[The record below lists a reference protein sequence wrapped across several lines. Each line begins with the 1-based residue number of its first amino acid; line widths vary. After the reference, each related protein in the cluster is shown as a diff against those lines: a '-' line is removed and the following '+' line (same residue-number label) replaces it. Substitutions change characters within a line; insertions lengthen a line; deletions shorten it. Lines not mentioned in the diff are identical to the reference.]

1 MVLQENAML
10 TVMEML
16 SHPTF
21 SDFRLITNRSGLNN
35 RIRNAN
41 ILDWESG
48 EALDETFSPG
58 DFVVTSL
65 APYRDAPEIADLIVE
80 ALIEKN
86 IAALAIKDIYFS
98 NVPEYISELADKRR
112 IPIFMFT
119 EASTADVIH
128 ALKSEMSFFEI
139 NQSTTR
145 RMREILYQTIDEAD
159 IDILAREINP
169 FFTNNLIC
177 AFGIPFDF
185 ESKEMILE
193 QMATDYQNHLNAISV
208 DPEVSYSILFF
219 SVGIC
224 IIYTDQRSK
233 RDLREGLRSLVEQFA
248 VDLEDFA
255 IGFSDQMGRLSDIG
269 LAAKQAIYAS
279 ADAYMNH
286 MDLQN
291 YSDMGI
297 TRVLCPLRG
306 DYWMRSYYEDM
317 LDRISDYDEKHDAHL
332 FETIK
337 DYIHSDGD
345 INAAAEI
352 SFQHPNTIRYRIKKA
367 QEILGIT
374 NAMDFRIQLYA
385 LVRLSEIN
393 DLLVDWRL

>member
-1 MVLQENAML
+1 ML

-193 QMATDYQNHLNAISV
+193 QMATDYQNHLNTISV

-393 DLLVDWRL
+393 NLLVDWRL

>member
-1 MVLQENAML
+1 
-10 TVMEML
+10 MEML

-374 NAMDFRIQLYA
+374 NVMDLRIQLYA

>member
-1 MVLQENAML
+1 
-10 TVMEML
+10 MEML

-193 QMATDYQNHLNAISV
+193 QMATDYQNHLNTISV

>member
-1 MVLQENAML
+1 ML

-193 QMATDYQNHLNAISV
+193 HMATDYQNHLNAISV

>member
-1 MVLQENAML
+1 ML

-139 NQSTTR
+139 NQSATR

-193 QMATDYQNHLNAISV
+193 QMATDYQNHLNTISV

-393 DLLVDWRL
+393 NLLVDWRL

>member
-1 MVLQENAML
+1 ML

-86 IAALAIKDIYFS
+86 ISALAIKDIYFS
-98 NVPEYISELADKRR
+98 NVPEYISDLADRRR

-128 ALKSEMSFFEI
+128 ALKSELSFFEI
-139 NQSTTR
+139 NQSATR
-145 RMREILYQTIDEAD
+145 SMREILYQTIDEAD
-159 IDILAREINP
+159 IEILAREINP

-193 QMATDYQNHLNAISV
+193 QMATDYQNYLNAISV

-233 RDLREGLRSLVEQFA
+233 RDLREGLHSLVGQFA

-255 IGFSDQMGRLSDIG
+255 IGYSNQMGRLSDIG
-269 LAAKQAIYAS
+269 LATKQAIYAA
-279 ADAYMNH
+279 ADAHMND

-297 TRVLCPLRG
+297 TRILCPLRS
-306 DYWMRSYYEDM
+306 DYWMRSYYDDM
-317 LDRISDYDEKHDAHL
+317 LNRISDYDEKHDAHL

-352 SFQHPNTIRYRIKKA
+352 SYQHPNTIRYRIKKA
-367 QEILGIT
+367 QEILGIE
-374 NAMDFRIQLYA
+374 NSMDFRIQLYA

-393 DLLVDWRL
+393 NLLVDLRL

>member
-1 MVLQENAML
+1 
-10 TVMEML
+10 MEML

-139 NQSTTR
+139 NQSATR

-193 QMATDYQNHLNAISV
+193 QMATDYQNHLNTISV

-332 FETIK
+332 FDTIK

-393 DLLVDWRL
+393 NLLVDWRL

>member
-1 MVLQENAML
+1 
-10 TVMEML
+10 MEML

-139 NQSTTR
+139 NQSATR

-193 QMATDYQNHLNAISV
+193 QMATDYQNHLNTISV

-393 DLLVDWRL
+393 NLLVDWRL

>member
-1 MVLQENAML
+1 
-10 TVMEML
+10 MEML

>member
-1 MVLQENAML
+1 ML

-139 NQSTTR
+139 NQATTR

>member
-193 QMATDYQNHLNAISV
+193 QMATDYQNHLNTISV

-393 DLLVDWRL
+393 NLLVDWRL

>member
-1 MVLQENAML
+1 ML

>member
-1 MVLQENAML
+1 
-10 TVMEML
+10 MEML

-255 IGFSDQMGRLSDIG
+255 IGFSNQMGRLSDIG

>member
-1 MVLQENAML
+1 ML

-139 NQSTTR
+139 NQSATR

-193 QMATDYQNHLNAISV
+193 QMATDYQNHLNTISV

>member
-1 MVLQENAML
+1 
-10 TVMEML
+10 MEML

-255 IGFSDQMGRLSDIG
+255 IGFSDQMRRLSDIG

-393 DLLVDWRL
+393 NLLVDWRL

>member
-1 MVLQENAML
+1 ML

-255 IGFSDQMGRLSDIG
+255 IGFSDQMRRLSDIG

-317 LDRISDYDEKHDAHL
+317 LDRISDYDEKHDAQS

-374 NAMDFRIQLYA
+374 NVMDLRIQLYA

>member
-1 MVLQENAML
+1 ML

-139 NQSTTR
+139 NQSATR

-193 QMATDYQNHLNAISV
+193 QMATDYQNHLNTISV

-332 FETIK
+332 FETIR

-345 INAAAEI
+345 INAAAEM
-352 SFQHPNTIRYRIKKA
+352 SYQHPNTIRYRIKKA

>member
-1 MVLQENAML
+1 
-10 TVMEML
+10 MEML

-139 NQSTTR
+139 NQSATR

>member
-1 MVLQENAML
+1 M
-10 TVMEML
+10 
-16 SHPTF
+16 
-21 SDFRLITNRSGLNN
+21 
-35 RIRNAN
+35 
-41 ILDWESG
+41 
-48 EALDETFSPG
+48 
-58 DFVVTSL
+58 
-65 APYRDAPEIADLIVE
+65 
-80 ALIEKN
+80 
-86 IAALAIKDIYFS
+86 
-98 NVPEYISELADKRR
+98 
-112 IPIFMFT
+112 
-119 EASTADVIH
+119 
-128 ALKSEMSFFEI
+128 
-139 NQSTTR
+139 
-145 RMREILYQTIDEAD
+145 
-159 IDILAREINP
+159 
-169 FFTNNLIC
+169 
-177 AFGIPFDF
+177 
-185 ESKEMILE
+185 
-193 QMATDYQNHLNAISV
+193 
-208 DPEVSYSILFF
+208 
-219 SVGIC
+219 
-224 IIYTDQRSK
+224 
-233 RDLREGLRSLVEQFA
+233 EQFA

-374 NAMDFRIQLYA
+374 NVMDLRIQLYA

-393 DLLVDWRL
+393 DLLGDWRL

>member
-1 MVLQENAML
+1 
-10 TVMEML
+10 MEML

-193 QMATDYQNHLNAISV
+193 QMATDYQNHLNTISV

-393 DLLVDWRL
+393 NLLVDWRL

>member
-1 MVLQENAML
+1 ML

-139 NQSTTR
+139 NQSATR